1 MLTICDL
8 IFLKSILHF
17 QIFGLILFLYQTK
30 IVLTQQSAHFFEYY
44 DPISLS
50 NFDDW
55 DDEIPFSE
63 RADQY
68 DKSQMHS
75 VNGLILA
82 NNVSFPSK
90 VYLLHVQRNYKINL
104 I

>member
-1 MLTICDL
+1 MLIIFVL
-8 IFLKSILHF
+8 IFLKSTLQF
-17 QIFGLILFLYQTK
+17 QVIGLILFLYQTK
-30 IVLTQQSAHFFEYY
+30 IVSAQQSAHFFEYY

-50 NFDDW
+50 NINDW
-55 DDEIPFSE
+55 DDEIHFSE

-90 VYLLHVQRNYKINL
+90 IDLLRVQRNYKINL

>member
-1 MLTICDL
+1 MLTICVL

-17 QIFGLILFLYQTK
+17 QIFGLILFLHQTK

-55 DDEIPFSE
+55 DDEIRFSE

-75 VNGLILA
+75 VHGLILA
-82 NNVSFPSK
+82 NNVSFPTK
-90 VYLLHVQRNYKINL
+90 IDLLHVQRNYKMNL

>member
-1 MLTICDL
+1 MLIICVL
-8 IFLKSILHF
+8 IFLKSTLQF
-17 QIFGLILFLYQTK
+17 QVIGLILFLHQTK
-30 IVLTQQSAHFFEYY
+30 IVLAQQSAHFFEYY

-55 DDEIPFSE
+55 DDEISFTE

-90 VYLLHVQRNYKINL
+90 IEFLHGQRNYKINL